1 MRVDEKKRGR
11 EHLFYPTLTREEY
24 LRMEMESFL
33 GRYRQRRLPSL
44 LAAFAGEQLTEK
56 DLDELADFIRQA
68 RESGKE

>member
-1 MRVDEKKRGR
+1 
-11 EHLFYPTLTREEY
+11 
-24 LRMEMESFL
+24 MEMESFL
-33 GRYRQRRLPSL
+33 SRYRQRRLPSL